1 MGIVK
6 LMQILIQY
14 FDKRIYFQ
22 IAGGTMIKHYQK
34 NSLGNA
40 IKHEKYYILLCRK
53 AFTLQYLLYL

>member
-34 NSLGNA
+34 
-40 IKHEKYYILLCRK
+40 IP
-53 AFTLQYLLYL
+53 